1 MKGSVSSCTVPC
13 VQSTLEERVP
23 VWYVLDE
30 FGSSIQH
37 SSQPSFAMV
46 PFYYVPRQEAYSVIW
61 PMKDIAY
68 GGIAHTNACT
78 HAHTG
83 TTHTQT
89 HTHNTTHTKRMHT
102 CTCTHTCTT
111 THTHTHTH
119 TTPHTHAHTLMHAHM
134 HTHTHGHTHTQENGQ
149 MHASTH
155 AHVHLILSNTH
166 N

>member
-1 MKGSVSSCTVPC
+1 MQHNTIVLMDMKGSKNSCTVPC

-46 PFYYVPRQEAYSVIW
+46 PFYYVPRQEAFSVIW
-61 PMKDIAY
+61 PVKDIAY

-89 HTHNTTHTKRMHT
+89 HTQHYAHKTHACMHMHAHMHHTHTQHHTHMHT
-102 CTCTHTCTT
+102 HSCTHTCI
-111 THTHTHTH
+111 HTHTHTRRRMDRC
-119 TTPHTHAHTLMHAHM
+119 MHQYM
-134 HTHTHGHTHTQENGQ
+134 LTCT
-149 MHASTH
+149 
-155 AHVHLILSNTH
+155 
-166 N
+166 